1 MFRKY
6 NFEKGLKFS
15 IRKFSVG
22 VASVAIGSLLFI
34 SPQVLADETTSVTSA
49 TTPTGVTATDAN
61 LVTSNNSTPTSTNR
75 SATSTQGSNLSNT
88 SEIIKPATLAATSPT
103 TDNVAPSVDK
113 RTYAT
118 SGDWTLQNPYADSV
132 RNKNISPSVRDE
144 SFKSAETTVVRDDNS
159 TVKVTATIT
168 PVPGNDEGSGV
179 LTNGGNQ
186 SEYKAT
192 SEMFVGNVDPA
203 KIPALGVYT
212 QPGRTEGGSKLSDKL
227 NFNGKAPSTI
237 LTLKFDK
244 AVTDPIIDLS
254 GVGGNAHLSFTET
267 TNENGRIVEKIDYAR
282 GSYNS
287 TFFELITPGISL
299 EKASSGVNL
308 TVTANTVDVTDKN
321 TFNES
326 VVNPSDADFVNG
338 LDRTPD
344 AVPAGTGSIRLKGT
358 FTEVSFKLYHQAV
371 PFTAFSKE
379 KYHTGDGY
387 YNSTAN
393 IRPTVVKPDSI
404 NGLNKHASDV
414 IDDKIS
420 DNNDISNDDLLRL
433 SVRLQNPRGSVVVN
447 YIDTEGNIIG
457 TEYKDTTD
465 AILGTHYNTAESSG
479 DLSSDATVERPFTIT
494 KDGKV
499 YELVAENITVPVGK
513 VNSDGTLAT
522 NGGSFNYGTDA
533 ASGEVADGTKSVTYV
548 YSIKQESKGNVHAR
562 YIILGTETELA
573 SVKTVKSEAPIDE
586 AYSDRAPATLEK
598 DGKLYEFVH
607 VRDNKGDA
615 PADGK
620 VTEQDQTITYEY
632 VEVPKGRVVVD
643 YVIEGTATKLKDT
656 YVDTPTAYIRDKEGQ
671 ATPYNTA
678 ENDSEKPLLLDKD
691 GIKYELVSI
700 QEGSAAE
707 KGTLREGEQHVVYQY
722 RKVVEVPSVKVGN
735 VHARYVILGTE
746 TELASVKTVKSEA
759 PIDEAYSDRAPAT
772 LEKDGKL
779 YEFVHVRDNK
789 GDAPAD
795 GKVTEQD
802 QTITYEYKLKKDE
815 SEAVGNVVIN
825 YVDETGNVIK
835 KPILDTHESKVGT
848 PYDTT
853 DYKFAEIK
861 FNGKIYKLVSAKTMG
876 NEFGKVTE
884 GTTEVTY
891 VYRESVKSTLPKEMG
906 ISIPSESESPK
917 FISTQTTENRPNKGV
932 LTSSKK
938 PTNKSVLPTTGEE
951 SNRTLGVVGITLVA
965 TTATLAASS
974 LKRRKN

>member
-1 MFRKY
+1 M
-6 NFEKGLKFS
+6 
-15 IRKFSVG
+15 RKFSVG

-533 ASGEVADGTKSVTYV
+533 ASGEVAEGTKSVTYV
-548 YSIKQESKGNVHAR
+548 YSIKQESK
-562 YIILGTETELA
+562 
-573 SVKTVKSEAPIDE
+573 
-586 AYSDRAPATLEK
+586 
-598 DGKLYEFVH
+598 
-607 VRDNKGDA
+607 
-615 PADGK
+615 
-620 VTEQDQTITYEY
+620 
-632 VEVPKGRVVVD
+632 
-643 YVIEGTATKLKDT
+643 
-656 YVDTPTAYIRDKEGQ
+656 
-671 ATPYNTA
+671 
-678 ENDSEKPLLLDKD
+678 
-691 GIKYELVSI
+691 
-700 QEGSAAE
+700 
-707 KGTLREGEQHVVYQY
+707 
-722 RKVVEVPSVKVGN
+722 GN

>member
-1 MFRKY
+1 MV
-6 NFEKGLKFS
+6 N
-15 IRKFSVG
+15 
-22 VASVAIGSLLFI
+22 
-34 SPQVLADETTSVTSA
+34 P
-49 TTPTGVTATDAN
+49 
-61 LVTSNNSTPTSTNR
+61 NNSTPTSTNR

-103 TDNVAPSVDK
+103 TDNAAPSVDK

-168 PVPGNDEGSGV
+168 PVEGNDEGSGI

-254 GVGGNAHLSFTET
+254 GVGGNARLSFTET
-267 TNENGRIVEKIDYAR
+267 VMENGKIVEKFDYAR

-326 VVNPSDADFVNG
+326 VVNPSDEDFVNG
-338 LDRTPD
+338 PDRTPD

-358 FTEVSFKLYHQAV
+358 FTEASFKLYHQAV

-387 YNSTAN
+387 YNSIAN
-393 IRPTVVKPDSI
+393 VRPTVVKPDSI

-465 AILGTHYNTAESSG
+465 AIPGTHYNTAESSG
-479 DLSSDATVERPFTIT
+479 DLNSDATVERPSTIT

-522 NGGSFNYGTDA
+522 NGSSFNYGTDA
-533 ASGEVADGTKSVTYV
+533 ASGEVAEGTKSVTYV

-562 YIILGTETELA
+562 YVILGTETELA
-573 SVKTVKSEAPIDE
+573 SAKTVKSEAPIDE
-586 AYSDRAPATLEK
+586 AYSDK
-598 DGKLYEFVH
+598 
-607 VRDNKGDA
+607 
-615 PADGK
+615 
-620 VTEQDQTITYEY
+620 
-632 VEVPKGRVVVD
+632 
-643 YVIEGTATKLKDT
+643 
-656 YVDTPTAYIRDKEGQ
+656 
-671 ATPYNTA
+671 
-678 ENDSEKPLLLDKD
+678 
-691 GIKYELVSI
+691 
-700 QEGSAAE
+700 
-707 KGTLREGEQHVVYQY
+707 
-722 RKVVEVPSVKVGN
+722 
-735 VHARYVILGTE
+735 
-746 TELASVKTVKSEA
+746 
-759 PIDEAYSDRAPAT
+759 APAT

-802 QTITYEYKLKKDE
+802 QTITYEYKLKKDD

-891 VYRESVKSTLPKEMG
+891 VYRESVKSTLPKETG

-932 LTSSKK
+932 LTSSKN

-951 SNRTLGVVGITLVA
+951 SNRILGVVGITLVA

>member
-22 VASVAIGSLLFI
+22 IASVAIGSLLFI

-49 TTPTGVTATDAN
+49 TTPTGVTTTDAN
-61 LVTSNNSTPTSTNR
+61 LVNPNNSTPTSTNR

-103 TDNVAPSVDK
+103 TDNAAPSVDK

-168 PVPGNDEGSGV
+168 PVEGNDEGSGI

-254 GVGGNAHLSFTET
+254 GVGGNARLSFTET
-267 TNENGRIVEKIDYAR
+267 VMENGKIVEKFDYAR

-326 VVNPSDADFVNG
+326 VVNPSDEDFVNG
-338 LDRTPD
+338 PDRTPD

-358 FTEVSFKLYHQAV
+358 FTEASFKLYHQAV

-387 YNSTAN
+387 YNSIAN
-393 IRPTVVKPDSI
+393 VRPTVVKPDSI

-414 IDDKIS
+414 IDYKIS

-465 AILGTHYNTAESSG
+465 AIPGTHYNTAESSG
-479 DLSSDATVERPFTIT
+479 DLNSDATVERPSTIT

-522 NGGSFNYGTDA
+522 NGSSFNYGTDA
-533 ASGEVADGTKSVTYV
+533 ASGEVAEGTKSVTYV

-562 YIILGTETELA
+562 YVILGTETELA
-573 SVKTVKSEAPIDE
+573 SAKTVKSEAPIDE
-586 AYSDRAPATLEK
+586 AYSDK
-598 DGKLYEFVH
+598 
-607 VRDNKGDA
+607 
-615 PADGK
+615 
-620 VTEQDQTITYEY
+620 
-632 VEVPKGRVVVD
+632 
-643 YVIEGTATKLKDT
+643 
-656 YVDTPTAYIRDKEGQ
+656 
-671 ATPYNTA
+671 
-678 ENDSEKPLLLDKD
+678 
-691 GIKYELVSI
+691 
-700 QEGSAAE
+700 
-707 KGTLREGEQHVVYQY
+707 
-722 RKVVEVPSVKVGN
+722 
-735 VHARYVILGTE
+735 
-746 TELASVKTVKSEA
+746 
-759 PIDEAYSDRAPAT
+759 APAT

-802 QTITYEYKLKKDE
+802 QTITYEYKLKKDD

-891 VYRESVKSTLPKEMG
+891 VYRESVKSTLPKETG

-932 LTSSKK
+932 LTSSKN

-951 SNRTLGVVGITLVA
+951 SNRILGVVGITLVA

>member
-22 VASVAIGSLLFI
+22 IASVAIGSLLFI

-61 LVTSNNSTPTSTNR
+61 LVNPNNSTPTSTNR

-103 TDNVAPSVDK
+103 TDNAAPSVDK

-168 PVPGNDEGSGV
+168 PVEGNDEGSGI

-254 GVGGNAHLSFTET
+254 GVGGNARLSFTET
-267 TNENGRIVEKIDYAR
+267 VMENGKIVEKFDYAR

-326 VVNPSDADFVNG
+326 VVNPSDEDFVNG
-338 LDRTPD
+338 PDRTPD

-358 FTEVSFKLYHQAV
+358 FTEASFKLYHQAV

-387 YNSTAN
+387 YNSIAN
-393 IRPTVVKPDSI
+393 VRPTVVKPDSI

-465 AILGTHYNTAESSG
+465 AIPGTHYNTAESSG
-479 DLSSDATVERPFTIT
+479 DLNSDATVERPSTIT

-513 VNSDGTLAT
+513 VNWDGTLAT
-522 NGGSFNYGTDA
+522 NGSSFNYGTDA
-533 ASGEVADGTKSVTYV
+533 ASGEVAEGTKSVTYV

-562 YIILGTETELA
+562 YVILGTETELA
-573 SVKTVKSEAPIDE
+573 SAKTVKSEAPIDE
-586 AYSDRAPATLEK
+586 AYSDK
-598 DGKLYEFVH
+598 
-607 VRDNKGDA
+607 
-615 PADGK
+615 
-620 VTEQDQTITYEY
+620 
-632 VEVPKGRVVVD
+632 
-643 YVIEGTATKLKDT
+643 
-656 YVDTPTAYIRDKEGQ
+656 
-671 ATPYNTA
+671 
-678 ENDSEKPLLLDKD
+678 
-691 GIKYELVSI
+691 
-700 QEGSAAE
+700 
-707 KGTLREGEQHVVYQY
+707 
-722 RKVVEVPSVKVGN
+722 
-735 VHARYVILGTE
+735 
-746 TELASVKTVKSEA
+746 
-759 PIDEAYSDRAPAT
+759 APAT

-802 QTITYEYKLKKDE
+802 QTITYEYKLKKDD

-891 VYRESVKSTLPKEMG
+891 VYRESVKSTLPKETG

-932 LTSSKK
+932 LTSSKN

-951 SNRTLGVVGITLVA
+951 SNRILGVVGITLVA

>member
-1 MFRKY
+1 M
-6 NFEKGLKFS
+6 
-15 IRKFSVG
+15 
-22 VASVAIGSLLFI
+22 
-34 SPQVLADETTSVTSA
+34 
-49 TTPTGVTATDAN
+49 
-61 LVTSNNSTPTSTNR
+61 
-75 SATSTQGSNLSNT
+75 
-88 SEIIKPATLAATSPT
+88 
-103 TDNVAPSVDK
+103 
-113 RTYAT
+113 
-118 SGDWTLQNPYADSV
+118 
-132 RNKNISPSVRDE
+132 
-144 SFKSAETTVVRDDNS
+144 
-159 TVKVTATIT
+159 
-168 PVPGNDEGSGV
+168 
-179 LTNGGNQ
+179 
-186 SEYKAT
+186 
-192 SEMFVGNVDPA
+192 
-203 KIPALGVYT
+203 
-212 QPGRTEGGSKLSDKL
+212 
-227 NFNGKAPSTI
+227 
-237 LTLKFDK
+237 KFDK

-254 GVGGNAHLSFTET
+254 GVGGNARLSFTET
-267 TNENGRIVEKIDYAR
+267 VMENGKIVEKFDYAR

-326 VVNPSDADFVNG
+326 VVNPSDEDFVNG
-338 LDRTPD
+338 PDRTPD

-358 FTEVSFKLYHQAV
+358 FTEASFKLYHQAV

-387 YNSTAN
+387 YNSIAN
-393 IRPTVVKPDSI
+393 VRPTVVKPDSI

-465 AILGTHYNTAESSG
+465 AIPGTHYNTAESSG
-479 DLSSDATVERPFTIT
+479 DLNSDATVERPSTIT

-522 NGGSFNYGTDA
+522 NGSSFNYGTDA
-533 ASGEVADGTKSVTYV
+533 ASGEVAEGTKSVTYV

-562 YIILGTETELA
+562 YVILGTETELA
-573 SVKTVKSEAPIDE
+573 SAKTVKSEAPIDE
-586 AYSDRAPATLEK
+586 AYSDKAPATLEK

-671 ATPYNTA
+671 AIPYNTA

-746 TELASVKTVKSEA
+746 TELASAKTVKSEA
-759 PIDEAYSDRAPAT
+759 PIDEAYSDKAPAT

-802 QTITYEYKLKKDE
+802 QTITYEYKLKKDD

-891 VYRESVKSTLPKEMG
+891 VYRESVKSTLPKETG

-932 LTSSKK
+932 LTSSKN

-951 SNRTLGVVGITLVA
+951 SNRILGVVGITLVA

>member
-22 VASVAIGSLLFI
+22 IASVAIGSLLFI

-61 LVTSNNSTPTSTNR
+61 LVNPNNSTPTSTNR

-103 TDNVAPSVDK
+103 TDNAAPSVDK

-168 PVPGNDEGSGV
+168 PVEGNDEGSGI

-254 GVGGNAHLSFTET
+254 GVGGNARLSFTET
-267 TNENGRIVEKIDYAR
+267 VMENGKIVEKFDYAR

-326 VVNPSDADFVNG
+326 VVNPSDEDFVNG
-338 LDRTPD
+338 PDRTPD

-358 FTEVSFKLYHQAV
+358 FTEASFKLYHQAV

-387 YNSTAN
+387 YNSIAN
-393 IRPTVVKPDSI
+393 VRPTVVKPDSI

-465 AILGTHYNTAESSG
+465 AIPGTHYNTAESSG
-479 DLSSDATVERPFTIT
+479 DLNSDATVERPSTIT

-522 NGGSFNYGTDA
+522 NGSSFNYGTDA
-533 ASGEVADGTKSVTYV
+533 ASGEVAEGTKSVTYV

-562 YIILGTETELA
+562 YVILGTETELA
-573 SVKTVKSEAPIDE
+573 SAKTVKSEAPIDE
-586 AYSDRAPATLEK
+586 AYSDKAPATLEK
-598 DGKLYEFVH
+598 DGKLYEFV
-607 VRDNKGDA
+607 
-615 PADGK
+615 
-620 VTEQDQTITYEY
+620 
-632 VEVPKGRVVVD
+632 
-643 YVIEGTATKLKDT
+643 L
-656 YVDTPTAYIRDKEGQ
+656 
-671 ATPYNTA
+671 
-678 ENDSEKPLLLDKD
+678 
-691 GIKYELVSI
+691 
-700 QEGSAAE
+700 
-707 KGTLREGEQHVVYQY
+707 
-722 RKVVEVPSVKVGN
+722 
-735 VHARYVILGTE
+735 
-746 TELASVKTVKSEA
+746 
-759 PIDEAYSDRAPAT
+759 
-772 LEKDGKL
+772 
-779 YEFVHVRDNK
+779 VRDNK

-802 QTITYEYKLKKDE
+802 QTITYEYKLKKDD

-891 VYRESVKSTLPKEMG
+891 VYRESVKSTLPKETG

-932 LTSSKK
+932 LTSSKN

-951 SNRTLGVVGITLVA
+951 SNRILGVVGITLVA

>member
-533 ASGEVADGTKSVTYV
+533 ASGEVAEGTKSVTYV
-548 YSIKQESKGNVHAR
+548 YSIKQESK
-562 YIILGTETELA
+562 
-573 SVKTVKSEAPIDE
+573 
-586 AYSDRAPATLEK
+586 
-598 DGKLYEFVH
+598 
-607 VRDNKGDA
+607 
-615 PADGK
+615 
-620 VTEQDQTITYEY
+620 
-632 VEVPKGRVVVD
+632 
-643 YVIEGTATKLKDT
+643 
-656 YVDTPTAYIRDKEGQ
+656 
-671 ATPYNTA
+671 
-678 ENDSEKPLLLDKD
+678 
-691 GIKYELVSI
+691 
-700 QEGSAAE
+700 
-707 KGTLREGEQHVVYQY
+707 
-722 RKVVEVPSVKVGN
+722 GN

-891 VYRESVKSTLPKEMG
+891 VYRESVKSILPKEMG

>member
-1 MFRKY
+1 M
-6 NFEKGLKFS
+6 
-15 IRKFSVG
+15 RKFSVG
-22 VASVAIGSLLFI
+22 IASVAIGSLLFI

-61 LVTSNNSTPTSTNR
+61 LVNPNNSTPTSTNR

-103 TDNVAPSVDK
+103 TDNAAPSVDK

-168 PVPGNDEGSGV
+168 PVEGNDEGSGI

-254 GVGGNAHLSFTET
+254 GVGGNARLSFTET
-267 TNENGRIVEKIDYAR
+267 VMENGKIVEKFDYAR

-326 VVNPSDADFVNG
+326 VVNPSDEDFVNG
-338 LDRTPD
+338 PDRTPD

-358 FTEVSFKLYHQAV
+358 FTEASFKLYHQAV

-387 YNSTAN
+387 YNSIAN
-393 IRPTVVKPDSI
+393 VRPTVVKPDSI

-465 AILGTHYNTAESSG
+465 AIPGTHYNTAESSG
-479 DLSSDATVERPFTIT
+479 DLNSDATVERPSTIT

-522 NGGSFNYGTDA
+522 NGSSFNYGTDA
-533 ASGEVADGTKSVTYV
+533 ASGEVAEGTKSVTYV

-562 YIILGTETELA
+562 YVILGTETELA
-573 SVKTVKSEAPIDE
+573 SAKTVKSEAPIDE
-586 AYSDRAPATLEK
+586 AYSDK
-598 DGKLYEFVH
+598 
-607 VRDNKGDA
+607 
-615 PADGK
+615 
-620 VTEQDQTITYEY
+620 
-632 VEVPKGRVVVD
+632 
-643 YVIEGTATKLKDT
+643 
-656 YVDTPTAYIRDKEGQ
+656 
-671 ATPYNTA
+671 
-678 ENDSEKPLLLDKD
+678 
-691 GIKYELVSI
+691 
-700 QEGSAAE
+700 
-707 KGTLREGEQHVVYQY
+707 
-722 RKVVEVPSVKVGN
+722 
-735 VHARYVILGTE
+735 
-746 TELASVKTVKSEA
+746 
-759 PIDEAYSDRAPAT
+759 APAT

-802 QTITYEYKLKKDE
+802 QTITYEYKLKKDD

-891 VYRESVKSTLPKEMG
+891 VYRESVKSTLPKETG

-932 LTSSKK
+932 LTSSKN

-951 SNRTLGVVGITLVA
+951 SNRILGVVGITLVA

>member
-1 MFRKY
+1 
-6 NFEKGLKFS
+6 EKGVKFS

-22 VASVAIGSLLFI
+22 IASVAIGSLLFI

-61 LVTSNNSTPTSTNR
+61 LVNPNNSTPTSTNR

-103 TDNVAPSVDK
+103 TDNAAPSVDK
-113 RTYAT
+113 RAYAT

-168 PVPGNDEGSGV
+168 PVEGNDEGSGI

-254 GVGGNAHLSFTET
+254 GVGGNARLSFTET
-267 TNENGRIVEKIDYAR
+267 VMENGKIVEKFDYAR

-326 VVNPSDADFVNG
+326 VVNPSDEDFVNG
-338 LDRTPD
+338 PDRTPD

-358 FTEVSFKLYHQAV
+358 FTEASFKLYHQAV

-387 YNSTAN
+387 YNSIAN
-393 IRPTVVKPDSI
+393 VRPTVVKPDSI

-433 SVRLQNPRGSVVVN
+433 SVRLKNPRGSVVVN

-465 AILGTHYNTAESSG
+465 AIPGTHYNTAESSG
-479 DLSSDATVERPFTIT
+479 DLNSDATVERPSTIT

-522 NGGSFNYGTDA
+522 NGSSFNYGTDA
-533 ASGEVADGTKSVTYV
+533 ASGEVAEGTKSVTYV

-562 YIILGTETELA
+562 YVILGTETELA
-573 SVKTVKSEAPIDE
+573 SAKTVKSEAPIDE
-586 AYSDRAPATLEK
+586 AYSDK
-598 DGKLYEFVH
+598 
-607 VRDNKGDA
+607 
-615 PADGK
+615 
-620 VTEQDQTITYEY
+620 
-632 VEVPKGRVVVD
+632 
-643 YVIEGTATKLKDT
+643 
-656 YVDTPTAYIRDKEGQ
+656 
-671 ATPYNTA
+671 
-678 ENDSEKPLLLDKD
+678 
-691 GIKYELVSI
+691 
-700 QEGSAAE
+700 
-707 KGTLREGEQHVVYQY
+707 
-722 RKVVEVPSVKVGN
+722 
-735 VHARYVILGTE
+735 
-746 TELASVKTVKSEA
+746 
-759 PIDEAYSDRAPAT
+759 APAT

-891 VYRESVKSTLPKEMG
+891 VYRESVKSTLPKETG

-932 LTSSKK
+932 LTSSKN

-951 SNRTLGVVGITLVA
+951 SNRILGVVGITLVA

>member
-533 ASGEVADGTKSVTYV
+533 ASGEVAEGTKSVTYV
-548 YSIKQESKGNVHAR
+548 YSIKQESK
-562 YIILGTETELA
+562 
-573 SVKTVKSEAPIDE
+573 
-586 AYSDRAPATLEK
+586 
-598 DGKLYEFVH
+598 
-607 VRDNKGDA
+607 
-615 PADGK
+615 
-620 VTEQDQTITYEY
+620 
-632 VEVPKGRVVVD
+632 
-643 YVIEGTATKLKDT
+643 
-656 YVDTPTAYIRDKEGQ
+656 
-671 ATPYNTA
+671 
-678 ENDSEKPLLLDKD
+678 
-691 GIKYELVSI
+691 
-700 QEGSAAE
+700 
-707 KGTLREGEQHVVYQY
+707 
-722 RKVVEVPSVKVGN
+722 GN

-815 SEAVGNVVIN
+815 SEDVGNVVIN

>member
-1 MFRKY
+1 MFCKY

-22 VASVAIGSLLFI
+22 IASVAIGSLLFI

-49 TTPTGVTATDAN
+49 TTPTGVTTTDAN
-61 LVTSNNSTPTSTNR
+61 LVNPNNSTPTSTNR

-168 PVPGNDEGSGV
+168 PVEGNDEGSGI

-254 GVGGNAHLSFTET
+254 GVGGNARLSFTET
-267 TNENGRIVEKIDYAR
+267 VMENGKIVEKFDYAR

-326 VVNPSDADFVNG
+326 VVNPSDEDFVNG
-338 LDRTPD
+338 PDRTPD

-358 FTEVSFKLYHQAV
+358 FTEASFKLYHQAV

-387 YNSTAN
+387 YNSIAN
-393 IRPTVVKPDSI
+393 VRPTVVKPDSI

-414 IDDKIS
+414 IDYKIS

-465 AILGTHYNTAESSG
+465 AIPGTHYNTAESSG
-479 DLSSDATVERPFTIT
+479 DLNSDATVERPSTIT

-522 NGGSFNYGTDA
+522 NGSSFNYGTDA
-533 ASGEVADGTKSVTYV
+533 ASGEVAEGTKSVTYV

-562 YIILGTETELA
+562 YVILGTETELA
-573 SVKTVKSEAPIDE
+573 SAKTVKSEAPIDE
-586 AYSDRAPATLEK
+586 AYSDK
-598 DGKLYEFVH
+598 
-607 VRDNKGDA
+607 
-615 PADGK
+615 
-620 VTEQDQTITYEY
+620 
-632 VEVPKGRVVVD
+632 
-643 YVIEGTATKLKDT
+643 
-656 YVDTPTAYIRDKEGQ
+656 
-671 ATPYNTA
+671 
-678 ENDSEKPLLLDKD
+678 
-691 GIKYELVSI
+691 
-700 QEGSAAE
+700 
-707 KGTLREGEQHVVYQY
+707 
-722 RKVVEVPSVKVGN
+722 
-735 VHARYVILGTE
+735 
-746 TELASVKTVKSEA
+746 
-759 PIDEAYSDRAPAT
+759 APAT

-802 QTITYEYKLKKDE
+802 QTITYEYKLKKDD

-891 VYRESVKSTLPKEMG
+891 VYRESVKSTLPKETG

-932 LTSSKK
+932 LTSSKN

-951 SNRTLGVVGITLVA
+951 SNRILGVVGITLVA

>member
-22 VASVAIGSLLFI
+22 IASVAIGSLLFI

-61 LVTSNNSTPTSTNR
+61 LVNPNNSTPTSTNR

-103 TDNVAPSVDK
+103 TDNAAPSVDK

-168 PVPGNDEGSGV
+168 PVEGNDEGSGI

-227 NFNGKAPSTI
+227 NFNGKAPSAI

-254 GVGGNAHLSFTET
+254 GVGGNARLSFTET
-267 TNENGRIVEKIDYAR
+267 VMENGKIVEKFDYAR

-326 VVNPSDADFVNG
+326 VVNPSDEDFVNG
-338 LDRTPD
+338 PDRTPD

-358 FTEVSFKLYHQAV
+358 FTEASFKLYHQAV

-387 YNSTAN
+387 YNSIAN
-393 IRPTVVKPDSI
+393 VRPTVVKPDSI

-465 AILGTHYNTAESSG
+465 AIPGTHYNTAESSG
-479 DLSSDATVERPFTIT
+479 DLNSDATVERPSTIT

-522 NGGSFNYGTDA
+522 NGSSFNYGTDA
-533 ASGEVADGTKSVTYV
+533 ASGEVAEGTKSVTYV

-562 YIILGTETELA
+562 YVILGTETELA
-573 SVKTVKSEAPIDE
+573 SAKTVKSEAPIDE
-586 AYSDRAPATLEK
+586 AYSDK
-598 DGKLYEFVH
+598 
-607 VRDNKGDA
+607 
-615 PADGK
+615 
-620 VTEQDQTITYEY
+620 
-632 VEVPKGRVVVD
+632 
-643 YVIEGTATKLKDT
+643 
-656 YVDTPTAYIRDKEGQ
+656 
-671 ATPYNTA
+671 
-678 ENDSEKPLLLDKD
+678 
-691 GIKYELVSI
+691 
-700 QEGSAAE
+700 
-707 KGTLREGEQHVVYQY
+707 
-722 RKVVEVPSVKVGN
+722 
-735 VHARYVILGTE
+735 
-746 TELASVKTVKSEA
+746 
-759 PIDEAYSDRAPAT
+759 APAT

-802 QTITYEYKLKKDE
+802 QTITYEYKLKKDD

-853 DYKFAEIK
+853 DYRFAEIK

-891 VYRESVKSTLPKEMG
+891 VYRESVKSTLPKETG

-932 LTSSKK
+932 LTSSKN

-951 SNRTLGVVGITLVA
+951 SNRILGVVGITLVA

>member
-1 MFRKY
+1 MV
-6 NFEKGLKFS
+6 N
-15 IRKFSVG
+15 
-22 VASVAIGSLLFI
+22 
-34 SPQVLADETTSVTSA
+34 P
-49 TTPTGVTATDAN
+49 
-61 LVTSNNSTPTSTNR
+61 NNSTPTSTNR

-103 TDNVAPSVDK
+103 TDNAAPSVDK
-113 RTYAT
+113 RAYAT

-168 PVPGNDEGSGV
+168 PVEGNDEGSGI

-254 GVGGNAHLSFTET
+254 GVGGNARLSFTET
-267 TNENGRIVEKIDYAR
+267 VMENGKIVEKFDYAR

-326 VVNPSDADFVNG
+326 VVNPSDEDFVNG
-338 LDRTPD
+338 PDRTPD

-358 FTEVSFKLYHQAV
+358 FTEASFKLYHQAV

-387 YNSTAN
+387 YNSIAN
-393 IRPTVVKPDSI
+393 VRPTVVKPDSI

-465 AILGTHYNTAESSG
+465 AIPGTHYNTAESSG
-479 DLSSDATVERPFTIT
+479 DLNSDATVERPSTIT

-522 NGGSFNYGTDA
+522 NGSSFNYGTDA
-533 ASGEVADGTKSVTYV
+533 ASGEVAEGTKSVTYV

-562 YIILGTETELA
+562 YVILGTETELA
-573 SVKTVKSEAPIDE
+573 SAKTVKSEAPIDE
-586 AYSDRAPATLEK
+586 AYSDK
-598 DGKLYEFVH
+598 
-607 VRDNKGDA
+607 
-615 PADGK
+615 
-620 VTEQDQTITYEY
+620 
-632 VEVPKGRVVVD
+632 
-643 YVIEGTATKLKDT
+643 
-656 YVDTPTAYIRDKEGQ
+656 
-671 ATPYNTA
+671 
-678 ENDSEKPLLLDKD
+678 
-691 GIKYELVSI
+691 
-700 QEGSAAE
+700 
-707 KGTLREGEQHVVYQY
+707 
-722 RKVVEVPSVKVGN
+722 
-735 VHARYVILGTE
+735 
-746 TELASVKTVKSEA
+746 
-759 PIDEAYSDRAPAT
+759 APAT

-891 VYRESVKSTLPKEMG
+891 VYRESVKSTLPKETG

-932 LTSSKK
+932 LTSSKN

-951 SNRTLGVVGITLVA
+951 SNRILGVVGITLVA

>member
-1 MFRKY
+1 M
-6 NFEKGLKFS
+6 
-15 IRKFSVG
+15 
-22 VASVAIGSLLFI
+22 
-34 SPQVLADETTSVTSA
+34 
-49 TTPTGVTATDAN
+49 
-61 LVTSNNSTPTSTNR
+61 
-75 SATSTQGSNLSNT
+75 
-88 SEIIKPATLAATSPT
+88 
-103 TDNVAPSVDK
+103 
-113 RTYAT
+113 
-118 SGDWTLQNPYADSV
+118 
-132 RNKNISPSVRDE
+132 
-144 SFKSAETTVVRDDNS
+144 
-159 TVKVTATIT
+159 
-168 PVPGNDEGSGV
+168 
-179 LTNGGNQ
+179 
-186 SEYKAT
+186 
-192 SEMFVGNVDPA
+192 
-203 KIPALGVYT
+203 
-212 QPGRTEGGSKLSDKL
+212 
-227 NFNGKAPSTI
+227 
-237 LTLKFDK
+237 KFDK

-254 GVGGNAHLSFTET
+254 GVGGNARLSFTET
-267 TNENGRIVEKIDYAR
+267 VMENGKIVEKFDYAR

-326 VVNPSDADFVNG
+326 VVNPSDEDFVNG
-338 LDRTPD
+338 PDRTPD

-358 FTEVSFKLYHQAV
+358 FTEASFKLYHQAV

-387 YNSTAN
+387 YNSIAN
-393 IRPTVVKPDSI
+393 VRPTVVKPDSI

-465 AILGTHYNTAESSG
+465 AIPGTHYNTAESSG
-479 DLSSDATVERPFTIT
+479 DLNSDATVERPSTIT

-522 NGGSFNYGTDA
+522 NGSSFNYGTDA
-533 ASGEVADGTKSVTYV
+533 ASGEVAEGTKSVTYV

-562 YIILGTETELA
+562 YVILGTETELA
-573 SVKTVKSEAPIDE
+573 SAKTVKSEAPIDE
-586 AYSDRAPATLEK
+586 AYSDK
-598 DGKLYEFVH
+598 
-607 VRDNKGDA
+607 
-615 PADGK
+615 
-620 VTEQDQTITYEY
+620 
-632 VEVPKGRVVVD
+632 
-643 YVIEGTATKLKDT
+643 
-656 YVDTPTAYIRDKEGQ
+656 
-671 ATPYNTA
+671 
-678 ENDSEKPLLLDKD
+678 
-691 GIKYELVSI
+691 
-700 QEGSAAE
+700 
-707 KGTLREGEQHVVYQY
+707 
-722 RKVVEVPSVKVGN
+722 
-735 VHARYVILGTE
+735 
-746 TELASVKTVKSEA
+746 
-759 PIDEAYSDRAPAT
+759 APAT

-802 QTITYEYKLKKDE
+802 QTITYEYKLKKDD

-891 VYRESVKSTLPKEMG
+891 VYRESVKSTLPKETG

-932 LTSSKK
+932 LTSSKN

-951 SNRTLGVVGITLVA
+951 SNRILGVVGITLVA

>member
-22 VASVAIGSLLFI
+22 IASVAIGSLLFI

-61 LVTSNNSTPTSTNR
+61 LVNPNNSTPTSTNR

-103 TDNVAPSVDK
+103 TDNAAPSVDK
-113 RTYAT
+113 RAYAT

-132 RNKNISPSVRDE
+132 RNKNISPSVRDK

-168 PVPGNDEGSGV
+168 PVEGNDEGSGI

-254 GVGGNAHLSFTET
+254 GVGGNARLSFTET
-267 TNENGRIVEKIDYAR
+267 VMENGKIVEKFDYAR

-326 VVNPSDADFVNG
+326 VVNPSDEDFVNG
-338 LDRTPD
+338 PDRTPD

-358 FTEVSFKLYHQAV
+358 FTEASFKLYHQAV

-387 YNSTAN
+387 YNSIAN
-393 IRPTVVKPDSI
+393 VRPTVVKPDSI

-465 AILGTHYNTAESSG
+465 AIPGTHYNTAESSG
-479 DLSSDATVERPFTIT
+479 DLNSDATVERPSTIT

-522 NGGSFNYGTDA
+522 NGSSFNYGTDA
-533 ASGEVADGTKSVTYV
+533 ASGEVAEGTKSVTYV

-562 YIILGTETELA
+562 YVILGTETELA
-573 SVKTVKSEAPIDE
+573 SAKTVKSEAPIDE
-586 AYSDRAPATLEK
+586 AYSDK
-598 DGKLYEFVH
+598 
-607 VRDNKGDA
+607 
-615 PADGK
+615 
-620 VTEQDQTITYEY
+620 
-632 VEVPKGRVVVD
+632 
-643 YVIEGTATKLKDT
+643 
-656 YVDTPTAYIRDKEGQ
+656 
-671 ATPYNTA
+671 
-678 ENDSEKPLLLDKD
+678 
-691 GIKYELVSI
+691 
-700 QEGSAAE
+700 
-707 KGTLREGEQHVVYQY
+707 
-722 RKVVEVPSVKVGN
+722 
-735 VHARYVILGTE
+735 
-746 TELASVKTVKSEA
+746 
-759 PIDEAYSDRAPAT
+759 APAT

-891 VYRESVKSTLPKEMG
+891 VYRESVKSTLPKETG

-932 LTSSKK
+932 LTSSKN

-951 SNRTLGVVGITLVA
+951 SNRILGVVGITLVA

>member
-1 MFRKY
+1 
-6 NFEKGLKFS
+6 
-15 IRKFSVG
+15 
-22 VASVAIGSLLFI
+22 
-34 SPQVLADETTSVTSA
+34 
-49 TTPTGVTATDAN
+49 
-61 LVTSNNSTPTSTNR
+61 
-75 SATSTQGSNLSNT
+75 
-88 SEIIKPATLAATSPT
+88 
-103 TDNVAPSVDK
+103 
-113 RTYAT
+113 
-118 SGDWTLQNPYADSV
+118 
-132 RNKNISPSVRDE
+132 
-144 SFKSAETTVVRDDNS
+144 
-159 TVKVTATIT
+159 
-168 PVPGNDEGSGV
+168 
-179 LTNGGNQ
+179 
-186 SEYKAT
+186 
-192 SEMFVGNVDPA
+192 
-203 KIPALGVYT
+203 
-212 QPGRTEGGSKLSDKL
+212 
-227 NFNGKAPSTI
+227 
-237 LTLKFDK
+237 
-244 AVTDPIIDLS
+244 
-254 GVGGNAHLSFTET
+254 
-267 TNENGRIVEKIDYAR
+267 
-282 GSYNS
+282 
-287 TFFELITPGISL
+287 
-299 EKASSGVNL
+299 
-308 TVTANTVDVTDKN
+308 
-321 TFNES
+321 
-326 VVNPSDADFVNG
+326 
-338 LDRTPD
+338 
-344 AVPAGTGSIRLKGT
+344 
-358 FTEVSFKLYHQAV
+358 
-371 PFTAFSKE
+371 
-379 KYHTGDGY
+379 
-387 YNSTAN
+387 
-393 IRPTVVKPDSI
+393 
-404 NGLNKHASDV
+404 
-414 IDDKIS
+414 
-420 DNNDISNDDLLRL
+420 
-433 SVRLQNPRGSVVVN
+433 
-447 YIDTEGNIIG
+447 
-457 TEYKDTTD
+457 
-465 AILGTHYNTAESSG
+465 
-479 DLSSDATVERPFTIT
+479 
-494 KDGKV
+494 
-499 YELVAENITVPVGK
+499 
-513 VNSDGTLAT
+513 
-522 NGGSFNYGTDA
+522 
-533 ASGEVADGTKSVTYV
+533 
-548 YSIKQESKGNVHAR
+548 
-562 YIILGTETELA
+562 
-573 SVKTVKSEAPIDE
+573 
-586 AYSDRAPATLEK
+586 
-598 DGKLYEFVH
+598 
-607 VRDNKGDA
+607 
-615 PADGK
+615 
-620 VTEQDQTITYEY
+620 TYEY

>member
-22 VASVAIGSLLFI
+22 IASVAIGSLLFI

-61 LVTSNNSTPTSTNR
+61 LVNPNNSTPTSTNR

-168 PVPGNDEGSGV
+168 PVEGNDEGSGI

-254 GVGGNAHLSFTET
+254 GVGGNARLSFTET
-267 TNENGRIVEKIDYAR
+267 VMENGKIVEKFDYAR

-326 VVNPSDADFVNG
+326 VVNPSDEDFVNG
-338 LDRTPD
+338 PDRTPD

-358 FTEVSFKLYHQAV
+358 FTEASFKLYHQAV

-387 YNSTAN
+387 YNSIAN
-393 IRPTVVKPDSI
+393 VRPTVVKPDSI

-465 AILGTHYNTAESSG
+465 AIPGTHYNTAESSG
-479 DLSSDATVERPFTIT
+479 DLNSDATVERPSTIT

-522 NGGSFNYGTDA
+522 NGSSFNYGTDA
-533 ASGEVADGTKSVTYV
+533 ASGEVAEGTKSVTYV

-562 YIILGTETELA
+562 YVILGTETELA
-573 SVKTVKSEAPIDE
+573 SAKTVKSEAPIDE
-586 AYSDRAPATLEK
+586 AYSDK
-598 DGKLYEFVH
+598 
-607 VRDNKGDA
+607 
-615 PADGK
+615 
-620 VTEQDQTITYEY
+620 
-632 VEVPKGRVVVD
+632 
-643 YVIEGTATKLKDT
+643 
-656 YVDTPTAYIRDKEGQ
+656 
-671 ATPYNTA
+671 
-678 ENDSEKPLLLDKD
+678 
-691 GIKYELVSI
+691 
-700 QEGSAAE
+700 
-707 KGTLREGEQHVVYQY
+707 
-722 RKVVEVPSVKVGN
+722 
-735 VHARYVILGTE
+735 
-746 TELASVKTVKSEA
+746 
-759 PIDEAYSDRAPAT
+759 APAT

-802 QTITYEYKLKKDE
+802 QTITYEYKLKKDD

-891 VYRESVKSTLPKEMG
+891 VYRESVKSTLPKETG

-932 LTSSKK
+932 LTSSKN

-951 SNRTLGVVGITLVA
+951 SNRILGVVGITLVA

>member
-15 IRKFSVG
+15 IRKISVG
-22 VASVAIGSLLFI
+22 IASVAIGSLLFI

-61 LVTSNNSTPTSTNR
+61 LVNPNNSTPTSTNR

-103 TDNVAPSVDK
+103 TDNAAPSVDK

-168 PVPGNDEGSGV
+168 PVEGNDEGSGI

-254 GVGGNAHLSFTET
+254 GVGGNARLSFTET
-267 TNENGRIVEKIDYAR
+267 VMENGKIVEKFDYAR

-326 VVNPSDADFVNG
+326 VVNPSDEDFVNG
-338 LDRTPD
+338 PDRTPD

-358 FTEVSFKLYHQAV
+358 FTEASFKLYHQAV

-387 YNSTAN
+387 YNSIAN
-393 IRPTVVKPDSI
+393 VRPTVVKPDSI
-404 NGLNKHASDV
+404 SGLNKHASDV

-465 AILGTHYNTAESSG
+465 AIPGTHYNTAESSG
-479 DLSSDATVERPFTIT
+479 DLNSDATVERPSTIT

-522 NGGSFNYGTDA
+522 NGSSFNYGTDA
-533 ASGEVADGTKSVTYV
+533 ASGEVAEGTKSVTYV

-562 YIILGTETELA
+562 YVILGTETELA
-573 SVKTVKSEAPIDE
+573 SAKTVKSEAPIDE
-586 AYSDRAPATLEK
+586 AYSDK
-598 DGKLYEFVH
+598 
-607 VRDNKGDA
+607 
-615 PADGK
+615 
-620 VTEQDQTITYEY
+620 
-632 VEVPKGRVVVD
+632 
-643 YVIEGTATKLKDT
+643 
-656 YVDTPTAYIRDKEGQ
+656 
-671 ATPYNTA
+671 
-678 ENDSEKPLLLDKD
+678 
-691 GIKYELVSI
+691 
-700 QEGSAAE
+700 
-707 KGTLREGEQHVVYQY
+707 
-722 RKVVEVPSVKVGN
+722 
-735 VHARYVILGTE
+735 
-746 TELASVKTVKSEA
+746 
-759 PIDEAYSDRAPAT
+759 APAT

-802 QTITYEYKLKKDE
+802 QTITYEYKLKKDD

-891 VYRESVKSTLPKEMG
+891 VYRESVKSTLPKETG

-932 LTSSKK
+932 LTSSKN

-951 SNRTLGVVGITLVA
+951 SNRILGVVGITLVA

>member
-267 TNENGRIVEKIDYAR
+267 TTENGRIVEKIDYAR

-358 FTEVSFKLYHQAV
+358 FTEVSFKLYHQVV

-420 DNNDISNDDLLRL
+420 DNNDISTDDLLRL

-533 ASGEVADGTKSVTYV
+533 ASGEVAEGTKSVTYV
-548 YSIKQESKGNVHAR
+548 YSIKQESK
-562 YIILGTETELA
+562 
-573 SVKTVKSEAPIDE
+573 
-586 AYSDRAPATLEK
+586 
-598 DGKLYEFVH
+598 
-607 VRDNKGDA
+607 
-615 PADGK
+615 
-620 VTEQDQTITYEY
+620 
-632 VEVPKGRVVVD
+632 
-643 YVIEGTATKLKDT
+643 
-656 YVDTPTAYIRDKEGQ
+656 
-671 ATPYNTA
+671 
-678 ENDSEKPLLLDKD
+678 
-691 GIKYELVSI
+691 
-700 QEGSAAE
+700 
-707 KGTLREGEQHVVYQY
+707 
-722 RKVVEVPSVKVGN
+722 GN

>member
-22 VASVAIGSLLFI
+22 IASVAIGSLLFI

-61 LVTSNNSTPTSTNR
+61 LVNPNNSTPTSTNR

-103 TDNVAPSVDK
+103 TDNAAPSVDK

-168 PVPGNDEGSGV
+168 PVEGNDEGSGI

-254 GVGGNAHLSFTET
+254 GVGGNARLSFTET
-267 TNENGRIVEKIDYAR
+267 VMENGKIVEKFDYAR

-326 VVNPSDADFVNG
+326 VVNPSDEDFVNG
-338 LDRTPD
+338 PDRTPD

-358 FTEVSFKLYHQAV
+358 FTEASFKLYHQAV

-387 YNSTAN
+387 YNSIAN
-393 IRPTVVKPDSI
+393 VRPTVVKPDSI

-414 IDDKIS
+414 IDYEIS

-465 AILGTHYNTAESSG
+465 AIPGTHYNTAESSG
-479 DLSSDATVERPFTIT
+479 DLNSDATVERPSTIT

-522 NGGSFNYGTDA
+522 NGSSFNYGTDA
-533 ASGEVADGTKSVTYV
+533 ASGEVAEGTKSVTYV

-562 YIILGTETELA
+562 YVILGTETELA
-573 SVKTVKSEAPIDE
+573 SAKTVKSEAPIDE
-586 AYSDRAPATLEK
+586 AYSDK
-598 DGKLYEFVH
+598 
-607 VRDNKGDA
+607 
-615 PADGK
+615 
-620 VTEQDQTITYEY
+620 
-632 VEVPKGRVVVD
+632 
-643 YVIEGTATKLKDT
+643 
-656 YVDTPTAYIRDKEGQ
+656 
-671 ATPYNTA
+671 
-678 ENDSEKPLLLDKD
+678 
-691 GIKYELVSI
+691 
-700 QEGSAAE
+700 
-707 KGTLREGEQHVVYQY
+707 
-722 RKVVEVPSVKVGN
+722 
-735 VHARYVILGTE
+735 
-746 TELASVKTVKSEA
+746 
-759 PIDEAYSDRAPAT
+759 APAT

-802 QTITYEYKLKKDE
+802 QTITYEYKLKKDD

-891 VYRESVKSTLPKEMG
+891 VYRESVKSTLPKETG

-932 LTSSKK
+932 LTSSKN

-951 SNRTLGVVGITLVA
+951 SNRILGVVGITLVA

>member
-22 VASVAIGSLLFI
+22 IASVAIGSLLFI

-49 TTPTGVTATDAN
+49 TTPTGVTTTDAN
-61 LVTSNNSTPTSTNR
+61 LVNPNNSTPTSTNR

-103 TDNVAPSVDK
+103 TDNAAPSVDK

-168 PVPGNDEGSGV
+168 PVEGNDEGSGI

-254 GVGGNAHLSFTET
+254 GVGGNARLSFTET
-267 TNENGRIVEKIDYAR
+267 VMENGKIVEKFDYAR

-326 VVNPSDADFVNG
+326 VVNPSDEDFVNG
-338 LDRTPD
+338 PDRTPD

-358 FTEVSFKLYHQAV
+358 FTEASFKLYHQAV

-387 YNSTAN
+387 YNSIAN
-393 IRPTVVKPDSI
+393 VRPTVVKPDSI

-414 IDDKIS
+414 IDYKIS

-465 AILGTHYNTAESSG
+465 AIPGTHYNTAESSG
-479 DLSSDATVERPFTIT
+479 DLNSDATVERPSTIT

-522 NGGSFNYGTDA
+522 NGSSFNYGTDA
-533 ASGEVADGTKSVTYV
+533 ASGEVAEGTKSVTYV

-562 YIILGTETELA
+562 YVILGTETELA
-573 SVKTVKSEAPIDE
+573 SAKTVKSEAPIDE
-586 AYSDRAPATLEK
+586 AYSDKAPAT
-598 DGKLYEFVH
+598 F
-607 VRDNKGDA
+607 
-615 PADGK
+615 
-620 VTEQDQTITYEY
+620 
-632 VEVPKGRVVVD
+632 
-643 YVIEGTATKLKDT
+643 
-656 YVDTPTAYIRDKEGQ
+656 
-671 ATPYNTA
+671 
-678 ENDSEKPLLLDKD
+678 
-691 GIKYELVSI
+691 
-700 QEGSAAE
+700 
-707 KGTLREGEQHVVYQY
+707 
-722 RKVVEVPSVKVGN
+722 
-735 VHARYVILGTE
+735 
-746 TELASVKTVKSEA
+746 
-759 PIDEAYSDRAPAT
+759 
-772 LEKDGKL
+772 EKDGKL

-802 QTITYEYKLKKDE
+802 QTITYEYKLKKDD

-891 VYRESVKSTLPKEMG
+891 VYRESVKSTLPKETG

-932 LTSSKK
+932 LTSSKN

-951 SNRTLGVVGITLVA
+951 SNRILGVVGITLVA

>member
-22 VASVAIGSLLFI
+22 IASVAIGSLLFI

-61 LVTSNNSTPTSTNR
+61 LVNPNNSTPTSTNR

-103 TDNVAPSVDK
+103 TDNAAPSVDK

-168 PVPGNDEGSGV
+168 PVEGNDEGSGI

-254 GVGGNAHLSFTET
+254 GVGGNVRLSFTET
-267 TNENGRIVEKIDYAR
+267 VMENGKIVEKFDYAR

-326 VVNPSDADFVNG
+326 VVNPSDEDFVNG
-338 LDRTPD
+338 PDRTPD

-358 FTEVSFKLYHQAV
+358 FTEASFKLYHQAV

-387 YNSTAN
+387 YNSIAN
-393 IRPTVVKPDSI
+393 VRPTVVKPDSI

-465 AILGTHYNTAESSG
+465 AIPGTHYNTAESSG
-479 DLSSDATVERPFTIT
+479 DLNSDATVERPSTIT

-522 NGGSFNYGTDA
+522 NGSSFNYGTDA
-533 ASGEVADGTKSVTYV
+533 ASGEVAEGTKSVTYV

-562 YIILGTETELA
+562 YVILGTETELA
-573 SVKTVKSEAPIDE
+573 SAKTVKSEAPIDE
-586 AYSDRAPATLEK
+586 AYSDK
-598 DGKLYEFVH
+598 
-607 VRDNKGDA
+607 
-615 PADGK
+615 
-620 VTEQDQTITYEY
+620 
-632 VEVPKGRVVVD
+632 
-643 YVIEGTATKLKDT
+643 
-656 YVDTPTAYIRDKEGQ
+656 
-671 ATPYNTA
+671 
-678 ENDSEKPLLLDKD
+678 
-691 GIKYELVSI
+691 
-700 QEGSAAE
+700 
-707 KGTLREGEQHVVYQY
+707 
-722 RKVVEVPSVKVGN
+722 
-735 VHARYVILGTE
+735 
-746 TELASVKTVKSEA
+746 
-759 PIDEAYSDRAPAT
+759 APAT

-802 QTITYEYKLKKDE
+802 QTITYEYKLKKDD

-891 VYRESVKSTLPKEMG
+891 VYRESVKSTLPKETG

-932 LTSSKK
+932 LTSSKN

-951 SNRTLGVVGITLVA
+951 SNRILGVVGITLVA

>member
-22 VASVAIGSLLFI
+22 IASVAIGSLLFI

-61 LVTSNNSTPTSTNR
+61 LVNPNNSTPTSTNR

-103 TDNVAPSVDK
+103 TDNAAPSVDK

-168 PVPGNDEGSGV
+168 PVEGNDEGSGI

-254 GVGGNAHLSFTET
+254 GVGGNARLSFTET
-267 TNENGRIVEKIDYAR
+267 VMENGKIVEKFDYAR

-326 VVNPSDADFVNG
+326 VVNPSDEDFVNG
-338 LDRTPD
+338 PDRTPD

-358 FTEVSFKLYHQAV
+358 FTEASFKLYHQAV

-387 YNSTAN
+387 YNSIAN
-393 IRPTVVKPDSI
+393 VRPTVVKPDSI

-465 AILGTHYNTAESSG
+465 AIPGTHYNTAESSG
-479 DLSSDATVERPFTIT
+479 DLNSDATVERPSTIT

-522 NGGSFNYGTDA
+522 NGSSFNYGTDA
-533 ASGEVADGTKSVTYV
+533 ASGEVAEGTKSVTYV

-562 YIILGTETELA
+562 YVILGTETELA
-573 SVKTVKSEAPIDE
+573 SAKTVKSEAPIDE
-586 AYSDRAPATLEK
+586 AYSDK
-598 DGKLYEFVH
+598 
-607 VRDNKGDA
+607 
-615 PADGK
+615 
-620 VTEQDQTITYEY
+620 
-632 VEVPKGRVVVD
+632 
-643 YVIEGTATKLKDT
+643 
-656 YVDTPTAYIRDKEGQ
+656 
-671 ATPYNTA
+671 
-678 ENDSEKPLLLDKD
+678 
-691 GIKYELVSI
+691 
-700 QEGSAAE
+700 
-707 KGTLREGEQHVVYQY
+707 
-722 RKVVEVPSVKVGN
+722 
-735 VHARYVILGTE
+735 
-746 TELASVKTVKSEA
+746 
-759 PIDEAYSDRAPAT
+759 APAT

-802 QTITYEYKLKKDE
+802 QTITYEYKLKKDD

-891 VYRESVKSTLPKEMG
+891 VYRESVKSTLPKETG
-906 ISIPSESESPK
+906 ISIPSDSESPK

-932 LTSSKK
+932 LTSSKN

-951 SNRTLGVVGITLVA
+951 SNRILGVVGITLVA

>member
-1 MFRKY
+1 M
-6 NFEKGLKFS
+6 LL
-15 IRKFSVG
+15 
-22 VASVAIGSLLFI
+22 VAIGRYKIHMLTVF
-34 SPQVLADETTSVTSA
+34 E
-49 TTPTGVTATDAN
+49 
-61 LVTSNNSTPTSTNR
+61 
-75 SATSTQGSNLSNT
+75 
-88 SEIIKPATLAATSPT
+88 
-103 TDNVAPSVDK
+103 
-113 RTYAT
+113 
-118 SGDWTLQNPYADSV
+118 
-132 RNKNISPSVRDE
+132 KNISPSVRDE

-168 PVPGNDEGSGV
+168 PVEGNDEGSGI

-254 GVGGNAHLSFTET
+254 GVGGNARLSYTET
-267 TNENGRIVEKIDYAR
+267 VMENGKIVEKFDYAR

-326 VVNPSDADFVNG
+326 VVNPSDEDFVNG
-338 LDRTPD
+338 PDRTPD

-358 FTEVSFKLYHQAV
+358 FTEASFKLYHQAV

-387 YNSTAN
+387 YNSIAN
-393 IRPTVVKPDSI
+393 VRPTVVKPDSI

-414 IDDKIS
+414 IDYKIS

-465 AILGTHYNTAESSG
+465 AIPGTHYNTAESSG
-479 DLSSDATVERPFTIT
+479 DLNSDATVERPSTIT

-522 NGGSFNYGTDA
+522 NGSSFNYGTDA
-533 ASGEVADGTKSVTYV
+533 ASGEVAEGTKSVTYV

-562 YIILGTETELA
+562 YVILGTETELA
-573 SVKTVKSEAPIDE
+573 SAKTVKSEAPIDE
-586 AYSDRAPATLEK
+586 AYSDK
-598 DGKLYEFVH
+598 
-607 VRDNKGDA
+607 
-615 PADGK
+615 
-620 VTEQDQTITYEY
+620 
-632 VEVPKGRVVVD
+632 
-643 YVIEGTATKLKDT
+643 
-656 YVDTPTAYIRDKEGQ
+656 
-671 ATPYNTA
+671 
-678 ENDSEKPLLLDKD
+678 
-691 GIKYELVSI
+691 
-700 QEGSAAE
+700 
-707 KGTLREGEQHVVYQY
+707 
-722 RKVVEVPSVKVGN
+722 
-735 VHARYVILGTE
+735 
-746 TELASVKTVKSEA
+746 
-759 PIDEAYSDRAPAT
+759 APAT

-802 QTITYEYKLKKDE
+802 QTITYEYKLKKDD

-891 VYRESVKSTLPKEMG
+891 VYRESVKSTLPKETG

-932 LTSSKK
+932 LTSSKN

-951 SNRTLGVVGITLVA
+951 SNRILGVVGITLVA

>member
-1 MFRKY
+1 MV
-6 NFEKGLKFS
+6 N
-15 IRKFSVG
+15 
-22 VASVAIGSLLFI
+22 
-34 SPQVLADETTSVTSA
+34 P
-49 TTPTGVTATDAN
+49 
-61 LVTSNNSTPTSTNR
+61 NNSTPTSTNR

-103 TDNVAPSVDK
+103 TDNAAPSVDK

-168 PVPGNDEGSGV
+168 PVEGNDEGSGI

-254 GVGGNAHLSFTET
+254 GVGGNARLSFTET
-267 TNENGRIVEKIDYAR
+267 VMENGKIVEKFDYAR

-326 VVNPSDADFVNG
+326 VVNPSDEDFVNG
-338 LDRTPD
+338 PDRTPD

-358 FTEVSFKLYHQAV
+358 FTEASFKLYHQAV

-387 YNSTAN
+387 YNSIAN
-393 IRPTVVKPDSI
+393 VRPTVVKPDSI

-465 AILGTHYNTAESSG
+465 AIPGTHYNTAESSG
-479 DLSSDATVERPFTIT
+479 DLNSDATVERPSTIT

-522 NGGSFNYGTDA
+522 NGSSFNYGTDA
-533 ASGEVADGTKSVTYV
+533 ASGEVAEGTKSVTYV

-562 YIILGTETELA
+562 YVILGTETELA
-573 SVKTVKSEAPIDE
+573 SAKTVKSEAPIDE
-586 AYSDRAPATLEK
+586 AYSDK
-598 DGKLYEFVH
+598 
-607 VRDNKGDA
+607 
-615 PADGK
+615 
-620 VTEQDQTITYEY
+620 
-632 VEVPKGRVVVD
+632 
-643 YVIEGTATKLKDT
+643 
-656 YVDTPTAYIRDKEGQ
+656 
-671 ATPYNTA
+671 
-678 ENDSEKPLLLDKD
+678 
-691 GIKYELVSI
+691 
-700 QEGSAAE
+700 
-707 KGTLREGEQHVVYQY
+707 
-722 RKVVEVPSVKVGN
+722 
-735 VHARYVILGTE
+735 
-746 TELASVKTVKSEA
+746 
-759 PIDEAYSDRAPAT
+759 APAT

-802 QTITYEYKLKKDE
+802 QTITYEYKLKKDD

-835 KPILDTHESKVGT
+835 KSILDTHESKVGT

-891 VYRESVKSTLPKEMG
+891 VYRESVKSTLPKETG

-932 LTSSKK
+932 LTSSKN

-951 SNRTLGVVGITLVA
+951 SNRILGVVGITLVA

>member
-254 GVGGNAHLSFTET
+254 GVGGNAHISFTET

-533 ASGEVADGTKSVTYV
+533 ASGEVAEGTKSVTYV
-548 YSIKQESKGNVHAR
+548 YSIKQESK
-562 YIILGTETELA
+562 
-573 SVKTVKSEAPIDE
+573 
-586 AYSDRAPATLEK
+586 
-598 DGKLYEFVH
+598 
-607 VRDNKGDA
+607 
-615 PADGK
+615 
-620 VTEQDQTITYEY
+620 
-632 VEVPKGRVVVD
+632 
-643 YVIEGTATKLKDT
+643 
-656 YVDTPTAYIRDKEGQ
+656 
-671 ATPYNTA
+671 
-678 ENDSEKPLLLDKD
+678 
-691 GIKYELVSI
+691 
-700 QEGSAAE
+700 
-707 KGTLREGEQHVVYQY
+707 
-722 RKVVEVPSVKVGN
+722 GN

>member
-22 VASVAIGSLLFI
+22 IASVAIGSLLFI

-533 ASGEVADGTKSVTYV
+533 ASGEVAEGTKSVTYV
-548 YSIKQESKGNVHAR
+548 YSIKQESK
-562 YIILGTETELA
+562 
-573 SVKTVKSEAPIDE
+573 
-586 AYSDRAPATLEK
+586 
-598 DGKLYEFVH
+598 
-607 VRDNKGDA
+607 
-615 PADGK
+615 
-620 VTEQDQTITYEY
+620 
-632 VEVPKGRVVVD
+632 
-643 YVIEGTATKLKDT
+643 
-656 YVDTPTAYIRDKEGQ
+656 
-671 ATPYNTA
+671 
-678 ENDSEKPLLLDKD
+678 
-691 GIKYELVSI
+691 
-700 QEGSAAE
+700 
-707 KGTLREGEQHVVYQY
+707 
-722 RKVVEVPSVKVGN
+722 GN

>member
-22 VASVAIGSLLFI
+22 IASVAIGSLLFI

-61 LVTSNNSTPTSTNR
+61 LVNPNNSTPTSTNR

-103 TDNVAPSVDK
+103 TDNAAPSVDK
-113 RTYAT
+113 RAYAT

-168 PVPGNDEGSGV
+168 PVEGNDEGSGI

-254 GVGGNAHLSFTET
+254 GVGGNARLSFTET
-267 TNENGRIVEKIDYAR
+267 VMENGKIVEKFDYAR

-326 VVNPSDADFVNG
+326 VVNPSDEDFVNG
-338 LDRTPD
+338 PDRTPD

-358 FTEVSFKLYHQAV
+358 FTEASFKLYHQAV

-387 YNSTAN
+387 YNSIAN
-393 IRPTVVKPDSI
+393 VRPTVVKPDSI

-433 SVRLQNPRGSVVVN
+433 SVRLKNPRGSVVVN

-465 AILGTHYNTAESSG
+465 AIPGTHYNTAESSG
-479 DLSSDATVERPFTIT
+479 DLNSDATVERPSTIT

-522 NGGSFNYGTDA
+522 NGSSFNYGTDA
-533 ASGEVADGTKSVTYV
+533 ASGEVAEGTKSVTYV

-562 YIILGTETELA
+562 YVILGTETELA
-573 SVKTVKSEAPIDE
+573 SAKTVKSEAPIDE
-586 AYSDRAPATLEK
+586 AYSDK
-598 DGKLYEFVH
+598 
-607 VRDNKGDA
+607 
-615 PADGK
+615 
-620 VTEQDQTITYEY
+620 
-632 VEVPKGRVVVD
+632 
-643 YVIEGTATKLKDT
+643 
-656 YVDTPTAYIRDKEGQ
+656 
-671 ATPYNTA
+671 
-678 ENDSEKPLLLDKD
+678 
-691 GIKYELVSI
+691 
-700 QEGSAAE
+700 
-707 KGTLREGEQHVVYQY
+707 
-722 RKVVEVPSVKVGN
+722 
-735 VHARYVILGTE
+735 
-746 TELASVKTVKSEA
+746 
-759 PIDEAYSDRAPAT
+759 APAT

-891 VYRESVKSTLPKEMG
+891 VYRESVKSTLPKETG

-932 LTSSKK
+932 LTSSKN

-951 SNRTLGVVGITLVA
+951 SNRILGVVGITLVA

>member
-22 VASVAIGSLLFI
+22 IASVAIGSLLFI

-61 LVTSNNSTPTSTNR
+61 LVNPNNSTPTSTNR

-103 TDNVAPSVDK
+103 TDNAAPSVDK

-132 RNKNISPSVRDE
+132 RDE
-144 SFKSAETTVVRDDNS
+144 SFKSAETTVVRGDNS
-159 TVKVTATIT
+159 AVKVTATIT
-168 PVPGNDEGSGV
+168 PVEGNDEGSGI

-254 GVGGNAHLSFTET
+254 GVGGNARLSFTET
-267 TNENGRIVEKIDYAR
+267 VMENGKIVEKFDYAR

-326 VVNPSDADFVNG
+326 VVNPSDEDFVNG
-338 LDRTPD
+338 PDRTPD

-358 FTEVSFKLYHQAV
+358 FTEASFKLYHQAV

-393 IRPTVVKPDSI
+393 VRPTVVKPDSI

-414 IDDKIS
+414 IDNKIS

-465 AILGTHYNTAESSG
+465 AIPGTHYNTAESSG
-479 DLSSDATVERPFTIT
+479 DLNSDATVERPSTIT

-522 NGGSFNYGTDA
+522 NGSSFNYGTDA
-533 ASGEVADGTKSVTYV
+533 ASGEVAEGTKSVTYV

-562 YIILGTETELA
+562 YVILGTETELA
-573 SVKTVKSEAPIDE
+573 SAKTVKSEAPIDE
-586 AYSDRAPATLEK
+586 AYSDK
-598 DGKLYEFVH
+598 
-607 VRDNKGDA
+607 
-615 PADGK
+615 
-620 VTEQDQTITYEY
+620 
-632 VEVPKGRVVVD
+632 
-643 YVIEGTATKLKDT
+643 
-656 YVDTPTAYIRDKEGQ
+656 
-671 ATPYNTA
+671 
-678 ENDSEKPLLLDKD
+678 
-691 GIKYELVSI
+691 
-700 QEGSAAE
+700 
-707 KGTLREGEQHVVYQY
+707 
-722 RKVVEVPSVKVGN
+722 
-735 VHARYVILGTE
+735 
-746 TELASVKTVKSEA
+746 
-759 PIDEAYSDRAPAT
+759 APAT

-835 KPILDTHESKVGT
+835 KPILDTYESKVGT

-891 VYRESVKSTLPKEMG
+891 VYRESVKSTLPKETG

-932 LTSSKK
+932 LTSSKN

-951 SNRTLGVVGITLVA
+951 SNRILGVVGITLVA

>member
-494 KDGKV
+494 KDGKL

-533 ASGEVADGTKSVTYV
+533 ASGEVAEGTKSVTYV
-548 YSIKQESKGNVHAR
+548 YSIKQESK
-562 YIILGTETELA
+562 
-573 SVKTVKSEAPIDE
+573 
-586 AYSDRAPATLEK
+586 
-598 DGKLYEFVH
+598 
-607 VRDNKGDA
+607 
-615 PADGK
+615 
-620 VTEQDQTITYEY
+620 
-632 VEVPKGRVVVD
+632 
-643 YVIEGTATKLKDT
+643 
-656 YVDTPTAYIRDKEGQ
+656 
-671 ATPYNTA
+671 
-678 ENDSEKPLLLDKD
+678 
-691 GIKYELVSI
+691 
-700 QEGSAAE
+700 
-707 KGTLREGEQHVVYQY
+707 
-722 RKVVEVPSVKVGN
+722 GN

>member
-22 VASVAIGSLLFI
+22 IASVAIGSLLFI

-61 LVTSNNSTPTSTNR
+61 LVNPNNSTPTSTNR

-103 TDNVAPSVDK
+103 TDNAAPSVDK

-168 PVPGNDEGSGV
+168 PVEGNDEGSGI

-227 NFNGKAPSTI
+227 NFNGKAPSAI

-254 GVGGNAHLSFTET
+254 GVGGNARLSFTET
-267 TNENGRIVEKIDYAR
+267 VMENGKIVEKFDYAR

-326 VVNPSDADFVNG
+326 VVNPSDEDFVNG
-338 LDRTPD
+338 PDRTPD

-358 FTEVSFKLYHQAV
+358 FTEASFKLYHQAV

-387 YNSTAN
+387 YNSIAN
-393 IRPTVVKPDSI
+393 VRPTVVKPDSI

-465 AILGTHYNTAESSG
+465 AIPGTHYNTAESSG
-479 DLSSDATVERPFTIT
+479 DLNSDATVERPSTIT

-522 NGGSFNYGTDA
+522 NGSSFNYGTDA
-533 ASGEVADGTKSVTYV
+533 ASGEVAEGTKSVTYV

-562 YIILGTETELA
+562 YVILGTETELA
-573 SVKTVKSEAPIDE
+573 SAKTVKSEAPIDE
-586 AYSDRAPATLEK
+586 AYSDK
-598 DGKLYEFVH
+598 
-607 VRDNKGDA
+607 
-615 PADGK
+615 
-620 VTEQDQTITYEY
+620 
-632 VEVPKGRVVVD
+632 
-643 YVIEGTATKLKDT
+643 
-656 YVDTPTAYIRDKEGQ
+656 
-671 ATPYNTA
+671 
-678 ENDSEKPLLLDKD
+678 
-691 GIKYELVSI
+691 
-700 QEGSAAE
+700 
-707 KGTLREGEQHVVYQY
+707 
-722 RKVVEVPSVKVGN
+722 
-735 VHARYVILGTE
+735 
-746 TELASVKTVKSEA
+746 
-759 PIDEAYSDRAPAT
+759 APAT

-802 QTITYEYKLKKDE
+802 QTITYEYKLKKDD

-891 VYRESVKSTLPKEMG
+891 VYRESVKSTLPKETG

-932 LTSSKK
+932 LTSSKN

-951 SNRTLGVVGITLVA
+951 SNRILGVVGITLVA

>member
-22 VASVAIGSLLFI
+22 IASVAIGSLLFI

-61 LVTSNNSTPTSTNR
+61 LVNPNNSTPTSTNR

-103 TDNVAPSVDK
+103 TDNAAPSVDK

-168 PVPGNDEGSGV
+168 PVEGNDEGSGI

-254 GVGGNAHLSFTET
+254 GVGGNARLSFTET
-267 TNENGRIVEKIDYAR
+267 VMENGKIVEKFDYAR

-326 VVNPSDADFVNG
+326 VVNPSDEDFVNG
-338 LDRTPD
+338 PDRTPD

-358 FTEVSFKLYHQAV
+358 FTEASFKLYHQAV

-387 YNSTAN
+387 YNSIAN
-393 IRPTVVKPDSI
+393 VRPTVVKPDSI

-465 AILGTHYNTAESSG
+465 AIPGTHYNTAESSG
-479 DLSSDATVERPFTIT
+479 DLNSDATVERPSTIT

-522 NGGSFNYGTDA
+522 NGSSFNYGTDA
-533 ASGEVADGTKSVTYV
+533 ASGEVAEGTKSVTYV

-562 YIILGTETELA
+562 YVILGTETELA
-573 SVKTVKSEAPIDE
+573 SAKTVKSEAPIDE
-586 AYSDRAPATLEK
+586 VYSDK
-598 DGKLYEFVH
+598 
-607 VRDNKGDA
+607 
-615 PADGK
+615 
-620 VTEQDQTITYEY
+620 
-632 VEVPKGRVVVD
+632 
-643 YVIEGTATKLKDT
+643 
-656 YVDTPTAYIRDKEGQ
+656 
-671 ATPYNTA
+671 
-678 ENDSEKPLLLDKD
+678 
-691 GIKYELVSI
+691 
-700 QEGSAAE
+700 
-707 KGTLREGEQHVVYQY
+707 
-722 RKVVEVPSVKVGN
+722 
-735 VHARYVILGTE
+735 
-746 TELASVKTVKSEA
+746 
-759 PIDEAYSDRAPAT
+759 APAT

-802 QTITYEYKLKKDE
+802 QTITYEYKLKKDD

-891 VYRESVKSTLPKEMG
+891 VYRESVKSTLPKETG

-932 LTSSKK
+932 LTSSKN

-951 SNRTLGVVGITLVA
+951 SNRILGVVGITLVA

>member
-22 VASVAIGSLLFI
+22 IASVAIGSLLFI

-61 LVTSNNSTPTSTNR
+61 LVNPNNSTPTSTNR

-103 TDNVAPSVDK
+103 TDNAAPSVDK
-113 RTYAT
+113 RAYAT

-168 PVPGNDEGSGV
+168 PVEGNDEGSGI

-254 GVGGNAHLSFTET
+254 GVGGNARLSFTET
-267 TNENGRIVEKIDYAR
+267 VMENGKIVEKFDYAR

-326 VVNPSDADFVNG
+326 VVNPSDEDFVNG
-338 LDRTPD
+338 PDRTPD

-358 FTEVSFKLYHQAV
+358 FTEASFKLYHQAV

-387 YNSTAN
+387 YNSIAN
-393 IRPTVVKPDSI
+393 VRPTVVKPDSI

-433 SVRLQNPRGSVVVN
+433 SVRLKNPRGSVVVN

-479 DLSSDATVERPFTIT
+479 DLNSDATVERPSTIT

-522 NGGSFNYGTDA
+522 NGSSFNYGTDA
-533 ASGEVADGTKSVTYV
+533 ASGEVAEGTKSVTYV

-562 YIILGTETELA
+562 YVILGTETELA
-573 SVKTVKSEAPIDE
+573 SAKTVKSEAPIDE
-586 AYSDRAPATLEK
+586 AYSDK
-598 DGKLYEFVH
+598 
-607 VRDNKGDA
+607 
-615 PADGK
+615 
-620 VTEQDQTITYEY
+620 
-632 VEVPKGRVVVD
+632 
-643 YVIEGTATKLKDT
+643 
-656 YVDTPTAYIRDKEGQ
+656 
-671 ATPYNTA
+671 
-678 ENDSEKPLLLDKD
+678 
-691 GIKYELVSI
+691 
-700 QEGSAAE
+700 
-707 KGTLREGEQHVVYQY
+707 
-722 RKVVEVPSVKVGN
+722 
-735 VHARYVILGTE
+735 
-746 TELASVKTVKSEA
+746 
-759 PIDEAYSDRAPAT
+759 APAT

-891 VYRESVKSTLPKEMG
+891 VYRESVKSTLPKETG

-932 LTSSKK
+932 LTSSKN

-951 SNRTLGVVGITLVA
+951 SNRILGVVGITLVA

>member
-254 GVGGNAHLSFTET
+254 GVGGNAHLLFTET

-533 ASGEVADGTKSVTYV
+533 ASGEVAEGTKSVTYV
-548 YSIKQESKGNVHAR
+548 YSIKQESK
-562 YIILGTETELA
+562 
-573 SVKTVKSEAPIDE
+573 
-586 AYSDRAPATLEK
+586 
-598 DGKLYEFVH
+598 
-607 VRDNKGDA
+607 
-615 PADGK
+615 
-620 VTEQDQTITYEY
+620 
-632 VEVPKGRVVVD
+632 
-643 YVIEGTATKLKDT
+643 
-656 YVDTPTAYIRDKEGQ
+656 
-671 ATPYNTA
+671 
-678 ENDSEKPLLLDKD
+678 
-691 GIKYELVSI
+691 
-700 QEGSAAE
+700 
-707 KGTLREGEQHVVYQY
+707 
-722 RKVVEVPSVKVGN
+722 GN

>member
-22 VASVAIGSLLFI
+22 VASVAIGTLLFI

-533 ASGEVADGTKSVTYV
+533 ASGEVAEGTKSVTYV
-548 YSIKQESKGNVHAR
+548 YSIKQESK
-562 YIILGTETELA
+562 
-573 SVKTVKSEAPIDE
+573 
-586 AYSDRAPATLEK
+586 
-598 DGKLYEFVH
+598 
-607 VRDNKGDA
+607 
-615 PADGK
+615 
-620 VTEQDQTITYEY
+620 
-632 VEVPKGRVVVD
+632 
-643 YVIEGTATKLKDT
+643 
-656 YVDTPTAYIRDKEGQ
+656 
-671 ATPYNTA
+671 
-678 ENDSEKPLLLDKD
+678 
-691 GIKYELVSI
+691 
-700 QEGSAAE
+700 
-707 KGTLREGEQHVVYQY
+707 
-722 RKVVEVPSVKVGN
+722 GN

>member
-49 TTPTGVTATDAN
+49 TTPTDVTATDAN

-533 ASGEVADGTKSVTYV
+533 ASGEVAEGTKSVTYV
-548 YSIKQESKGNVHAR
+548 YSIKQESK
-562 YIILGTETELA
+562 
-573 SVKTVKSEAPIDE
+573 
-586 AYSDRAPATLEK
+586 
-598 DGKLYEFVH
+598 
-607 VRDNKGDA
+607 
-615 PADGK
+615 
-620 VTEQDQTITYEY
+620 
-632 VEVPKGRVVVD
+632 
-643 YVIEGTATKLKDT
+643 
-656 YVDTPTAYIRDKEGQ
+656 
-671 ATPYNTA
+671 
-678 ENDSEKPLLLDKD
+678 
-691 GIKYELVSI
+691 
-700 QEGSAAE
+700 
-707 KGTLREGEQHVVYQY
+707 
-722 RKVVEVPSVKVGN
+722 GN

>member
-1 MFRKY
+1 M
-6 NFEKGLKFS
+6 
-15 IRKFSVG
+15 
-22 VASVAIGSLLFI
+22 
-34 SPQVLADETTSVTSA
+34 
-49 TTPTGVTATDAN
+49 
-61 LVTSNNSTPTSTNR
+61 
-75 SATSTQGSNLSNT
+75 
-88 SEIIKPATLAATSPT
+88 
-103 TDNVAPSVDK
+103 
-113 RTYAT
+113 
-118 SGDWTLQNPYADSV
+118 
-132 RNKNISPSVRDE
+132 
-144 SFKSAETTVVRDDNS
+144 VRDDNS

-168 PVPGNDEGSGV
+168 PVEGNDEGSGI

-254 GVGGNAHLSFTET
+254 GVGGNARLSFTET
-267 TNENGRIVEKIDYAR
+267 VMENGKIVEKFDYAR

-326 VVNPSDADFVNG
+326 VVNPSDEDFVNG
-338 LDRTPD
+338 PDRTPD

-358 FTEVSFKLYHQAV
+358 FTEASFKLYHQAV

-387 YNSTAN
+387 YNSIAN
-393 IRPTVVKPDSI
+393 VRPTVVKPDSI

-465 AILGTHYNTAESSG
+465 AIPGTHYNTAESSG
-479 DLSSDATVERPFTIT
+479 DLNSDATVERPSTIT

-522 NGGSFNYGTDA
+522 NGSSFNYGTDA
-533 ASGEVADGTKSVTYV
+533 ASGEVAEGTKSVTYV

-562 YIILGTETELA
+562 YVILGTETELA
-573 SVKTVKSEAPIDE
+573 SAKTVKSEAPIDE
-586 AYSDRAPATLEK
+586 AYSDK
-598 DGKLYEFVH
+598 
-607 VRDNKGDA
+607 
-615 PADGK
+615 
-620 VTEQDQTITYEY
+620 
-632 VEVPKGRVVVD
+632 
-643 YVIEGTATKLKDT
+643 
-656 YVDTPTAYIRDKEGQ
+656 
-671 ATPYNTA
+671 
-678 ENDSEKPLLLDKD
+678 
-691 GIKYELVSI
+691 
-700 QEGSAAE
+700 
-707 KGTLREGEQHVVYQY
+707 
-722 RKVVEVPSVKVGN
+722 
-735 VHARYVILGTE
+735 
-746 TELASVKTVKSEA
+746 
-759 PIDEAYSDRAPAT
+759 APAT

-802 QTITYEYKLKKDE
+802 QTITYEYKLKKDD

-891 VYRESVKSTLPKEMG
+891 VYRESVKSTLPKETG

-932 LTSSKK
+932 LTSSKN

-951 SNRTLGVVGITLVA
+951 SNRILGVVGITLVA

>member
-22 VASVAIGSLLFI
+22 IASVAIGSLLFI

-49 TTPTGVTATDAN
+49 TTPTGVTTTDAN
-61 LVTSNNSTPTSTNR
+61 LVNPNNSTPTSTNR

-103 TDNVAPSVDK
+103 TDNAAPSVDK

-168 PVPGNDEGSGV
+168 PVEGNDEGSGI

-254 GVGGNAHLSFTET
+254 GVGGNARLSFTET
-267 TNENGRIVEKIDYAR
+267 VMENGKIVEKFDYAR

-326 VVNPSDADFVNG
+326 VVNPSDEDFVNG
-338 LDRTPD
+338 PDRTPD

-358 FTEVSFKLYHQAV
+358 FTEASFKLYHQAV

-387 YNSTAN
+387 YNSIAN
-393 IRPTVVKPDSI
+393 VRPTVVKPDSI

-465 AILGTHYNTAESSG
+465 AIPGTHYNTAESSG
-479 DLSSDATVERPFTIT
+479 DLNSDATVERPSTIT

-513 VNSDGTLAT
+513 VNSDGMLAT
-522 NGGSFNYGTDA
+522 NGSSFNYGTDA
-533 ASGEVADGTKSVTYV
+533 ASGEVAEGTKSVTYV

-562 YIILGTETELA
+562 YVILGTETELA
-573 SVKTVKSEAPIDE
+573 SAKTVKSEAPIDE
-586 AYSDRAPATLEK
+586 AYSDK
-598 DGKLYEFVH
+598 
-607 VRDNKGDA
+607 
-615 PADGK
+615 
-620 VTEQDQTITYEY
+620 
-632 VEVPKGRVVVD
+632 
-643 YVIEGTATKLKDT
+643 
-656 YVDTPTAYIRDKEGQ
+656 
-671 ATPYNTA
+671 
-678 ENDSEKPLLLDKD
+678 
-691 GIKYELVSI
+691 
-700 QEGSAAE
+700 
-707 KGTLREGEQHVVYQY
+707 
-722 RKVVEVPSVKVGN
+722 
-735 VHARYVILGTE
+735 
-746 TELASVKTVKSEA
+746 
-759 PIDEAYSDRAPAT
+759 APAT

-802 QTITYEYKLKKDE
+802 QTITYEYKLKKDD

-891 VYRESVKSTLPKEMG
+891 VYRESVKSTLPKETG

-932 LTSSKK
+932 LTSSKN

-951 SNRTLGVVGITLVA
+951 SNRILGVVGITLVA